1 MSFKSAVGIPIQSVR
16 AGEVIGELGYIRGWS
31 NFADG
36 IEAGLFC
43 KYDSA
48 TDSIIKVDGTA
59 SPVIAG
65 VVRRM
70 VTNALEDGSV
80 FTSDVTNV
88 VNVVENG
95 VVTVNVVAGVVPN
108 KFDPV
113 YVYIN
118 TDVATNEWGKATS
131 HSEDLASD
139 GSTKVPN
146 APVDGYFFEEIETGV
161 WSVRIR

>member
-1 MSFKSAVGIPIQSVR
+1 MSFKSAVGIPIQSIHS
-16 AGEVIGELGYIRGWS
+16 GEVIGQLGYIRGWTK
-31 NFADG
+31 FADG
-36 IEAGLFC
+36 IQAGLFC
-43 KYDSA
+43 KYDAS

-70 VTNALEDGSV
+70 VTNGLEDGSV
-80 FTSDVTNV
+80 FESDITNV

-95 VVTVNVVAGVVPN
+95 VVTVDVVAGVIPN

-118 TDVATNEWGKATS
+118 TDVATTEWGKATNHATDKDS
-131 HSEDLASD
+131 A
-139 GSTKVPN
+139 GNAVAN
-146 APVDGYFFEEIETGV
+146 APVDGYFFEEIEAGV